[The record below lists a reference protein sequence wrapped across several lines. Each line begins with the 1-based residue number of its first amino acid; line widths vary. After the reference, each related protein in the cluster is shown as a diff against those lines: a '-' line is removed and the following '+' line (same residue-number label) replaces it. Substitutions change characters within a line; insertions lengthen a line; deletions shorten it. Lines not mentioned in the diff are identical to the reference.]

1 MKKAIVSIIVV
12 TLCLAL
18 ALCVYQGVK
27 QDLNSEDRS
36 STIQMKINIHE
47 AADYLQ
53 DSNKAVIDSL
63 YAMQS
68 MDEEMSL
75 IYFKEALALVKDVKM
90 IVDDSISSPNSI
102 SKELRELEENFEE
115 TVILLSRLSELSEEE
130 IYDLVNLIADGTSKH
145 TLLINYLYSFSF
157 LYEIRAFDQLPDDEA
172 QSNLKDSWWMFG
184 FNDDIQCPET
194 IDVQELYLIWAKQY
208 FGEFDE
214 DNFLKELQVLRKND
228 DLSSPECNQRW
239 IEFIENFILTNRSDH
254 SS

>member
-1 MKKAIVSIIVV
+1 MKKNVMFIIVV

-18 ALCVYQGVK
+18 CVYTGVK
-27 QDLNSEDRS
+27 QDLDSKDRFS
-36 STIQMKINIHE
+36 SIQMKLNIHE

-53 DSNKAVIDSL
+53 DSNSAVIDSI
-63 YAMQS
+63 YALQS
-68 MDEEMSL
+68 MDDEMSL
-75 IYFKEALALVKDVKM
+75 VYFKEALELVKDTKTR
-90 IVDDSISSPNSI
+90 VDVSISSPNCI
-102 SKELRELEENFEE
+102 SEELGELQENFEE

-130 IYDLVNLIADGTSKH
+130 CYNLFDLIDDGTYTH
-145 TLLINYLYSFSF
+145 TLLIEYLYCFYF

-214 DNFLKELQVLRKND
+214 DEFLEELQVLREND
-228 DLSSPECNQRW
+228 DLSSQKCNQRW
-239 IEFIENFILTNRSDH
+239 TEFIENFILVKDDH